1 MPREVLPRG
10 TGGGARSASR
20 SSTVRVG
27 RGRRSSVGSEALFK
41 IEEGTPDV
49 ETFLSLRARA
59 GMQPRSEEG
68 ASKGLGQ
75 EIFSVLLRLGESGDI
90 VGMGRVIGDGGTI
103 FVICDMLVI
112 EQFQSKGGGTMIM
125 NALMDYLLREAPPQ
139 SYINLMADV
148 DGFYERWGFEPSL
161 PNSRG
166 MVLKT

>member
-1 MPREVLPRG
+1 MH
-10 TGGGARSASR
+10 
-20 SSTVRVG
+20 
-27 RGRRSSVGSEALFK
+27 
-41 IEEGTPDV
+41 
-49 ETFLSLRARA
+49 
-59 GMQPRSEEG
+59 PRSEEG

-75 EIFSVLLRLGESGDI
+75 ELFSVLLKLEEPDDI

-148 DGFYERWGFEPSL
+148 DGFYERWGFESSL

>member
-1 MPREVLPRG
+1 
-10 TGGGARSASR
+10 
-20 SSTVRVG
+20 
-27 RGRRSSVGSEALFK
+27 
-41 IEEGTPDV
+41 
-49 ETFLSLRARA
+49 
-59 GMQPRSEEG
+59 MQPRSEEG

-75 EIFSVLLRLGESGDI
+75 ELFSVLLRLEDSDDI
-90 VGMGRVIGDGGTI
+90 VGMGRVIGDGGTF

-112 EQFQSKGGGTMIM
+112 DESQGKGGGTMIM
-125 NALMDYLLREAPPQ
+125 NALMEYLLREAPPQ

>member
-1 MPREVLPRG
+1 M
-10 TGGGARSASR
+10 
-20 SSTVRVG
+20 
-27 RGRRSSVGSEALFK
+27 FK
-41 IEEGTPDV
+41 IEEGVPDIG
-49 ETFLSLRARA
+49 TFLSLRSKA

-75 EIFSVLLRLGESGDI
+75 ELFSVLLRLEESDDI

-112 EQFQSKGGGTMIM
+112 EQFQSKGGGTIIM
-125 NALMDYLLREAPPQ
+125 NALMEYLLREAPPK

-148 DGFYERWGFEPSL
+148 DGFYERWGFVPSL

-166 MVLKT
+166 MVLRTLV